1 MCQIFLPCIK
11 TLDARA
17 EELILQFQ
25 SFCSLLTEADLS
37 TAALGH
43 GDKFCD
49 FFLHRPIIISHVRPM
64 KVINPKYITVKGSE
78 ATLLL
83 TFVKIRI
90 FGPFS
95 EKRRISRG
103 KFMF

>member
-1 MCQIFLPCIK
+1 
-11 TLDARA
+11 
-17 EELILQFQ
+17 
-25 SFCSLLTEADLS
+25 
-37 TAALGH
+37 
-43 GDKFCD
+43 
-49 FFLHRPIIISHVRPM
+49 M

-103 KFMF
+103 KFMFSKIFKRLIEKRRILEIPVD

>member
-1 MCQIFLPCIK
+1 
-11 TLDARA
+11 
-17 EELILQFQ
+17 
-25 SFCSLLTEADLS
+25 
-37 TAALGH
+37 
-43 GDKFCD
+43 
-49 FFLHRPIIISHVRPM
+49 M

-95 EKRRISRG
+95 EKEGSLGGNSCFRERHNNQHRIYPYIGLISVR
-103 KFMF
+103 K

>member
-1 MCQIFLPCIK
+1 
-11 TLDARA
+11 
-17 EELILQFQ
+17 
-25 SFCSLLTEADLS
+25 
-37 TAALGH
+37 
-43 GDKFCD
+43 
-49 FFLHRPIIISHVRPM
+49 M

-95 EKRRISRG
+95 GKRRISRG
-103 KFMF
+103 KFRF